1 MVFIR
6 LRGMNPQAILIF
18 EMLEGIEA
26 DSPHQ
31 MILQIH

>member
-1 MVFIR
+1 MVFI
-6 LRGMNPQAILIF
+6 LLSGMKPQAILIF